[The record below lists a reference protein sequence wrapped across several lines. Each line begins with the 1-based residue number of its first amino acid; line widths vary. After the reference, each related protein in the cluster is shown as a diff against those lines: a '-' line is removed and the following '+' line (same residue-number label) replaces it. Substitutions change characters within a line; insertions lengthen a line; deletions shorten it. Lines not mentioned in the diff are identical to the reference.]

1 MKNTDAKF
9 CVDPAQ
15 EIRWFKK
22 LLHSE
27 RKRHG
32 SVEAVLTRIITQQE
46 RQITDLR
53 ELLFGHLALKPAPST
68 EAK

>member
-1 MKNTDAKF
+1 MKEQTKF
-9 CVDPAQ
+9 CTDPAQ

-32 SVEAVLTRIITQQE
+32 SVEAVLTRTITQQE
-46 RQITDLR
+46 RQILDLR
-53 ELLFGHLALKPAPST
+53 ELLFSHLALKPVPK
-68 EAK
+68 EKQ